1 MGRIMLRVEKIDVF
15 YEELQALMGVSISL
29 QEGDFL
35 SIIGS
40 NGAGKTT
47 LLRTISGLNRPK
59 SGKIFFYEKPIEH
72 ETTDRICGL
81 GIIHVP
87 EGRKLFPF
95 MTVYENLEMG
105 AYLSSS
111 KDQIS
116 ERLNEV
122 YRIFPVLKERS
133 KQLAGTLSGGEQ
145 QMLAIGRALMANPQL
160 LMLDE
165 PTLGLS
171 PKVSSEIYNILGELH
186 RSGISILL
194 VSQDVIQALK
204 LSKRS
209 YVIENGRITM
219 EGSGSELLANPKIK
233 EAFLGI

>member
-1 MGRIMLRVEKIDVF
+1 MLRVEKIDVF
-15 YEELQALMGVSISL
+15 YEELQALIGVSL
-29 QEGDFL
+29 TLREGDFL

-47 LLRTISGLNRPK
+47 LLRTISGLHRPK
-59 SGKIFFYEKPIEH
+59 NGRIFFYEKPIEN
-72 ETTDRICGL
+72 EPTDRICGL

-87 EGRKLFPF
+87 EGRKLFPL

-111 KDQIS
+111 KARLS

-122 YRIFPVLKERS
+122 YNIFPILKERS
-133 KQLAGTLSGGEQ
+133 GQLAGTLSGGEQ
-145 QMLAIGRALMANPQL
+145 QMLAIGRALMATPRL

-171 PKVSSEIYNILGELH
+171 PKISSEIYMVLDQLH
-186 RSGISILL
+186 RSGLSILL

-204 LSKRS
+204 LSQRA
-209 YVIENGRITM
+209 YVIENGLITM
-219 EGSGSELLANPKIK
+219 EGSGSELLSNPKIK
-233 EAFLGI
+233 ESFLGI

>member
-1 MGRIMLRVEKIDVF
+1 MLRVEKIDVF
-15 YEELQALMGVSISL
+15 YEELQALIGVSVNL

-59 SGKIFFYEKPIEH
+59 SGKIFFYEKSIEN
-72 ETTDRICGL
+72 EPTDRICGL

-111 KDQIS
+111 NTRLS

-122 YRIFPVLKERS
+122 YNIFPVLKERAG
-133 KQLAGTLSGGEQ
+133 QLAGTLSGGEQ
-145 QMLAIGRALMANPQL
+145 QMLAIGRALMAKPRL

-171 PKVSSEIYNILGELH
+171 PKISSEIYLILGQLH
-186 RSGISILL
+186 QSGISILL

-204 LSKRS
+204 LAQRA
-209 YVIENGRITM
+209 YVIENGQITM
-219 EGSGSELLANPKIK
+219 EGLGSELIANRKIK
-233 EAFLGI
+233 ESFLGI

>member
-1 MGRIMLRVEKIDVF
+1 MLRVDKIDVF
-15 YEELQALMGVSISL
+15 YEELQALINVSITL
-29 QEGDFL
+29 QERDFL

-47 LLRTISGLNRPK
+47 LLRTISGLHRPK
-59 SGKIFFYEKPIEH
+59 SGKIFFYEKPIEN
-72 ETTDRICGL
+72 EPTYRICDL

-111 KDQIS
+111 KDQLS
-116 ERLNEV
+116 KRLNEV
-122 YRIFPVLKERS
+122 YNIFPILKQRS

-145 QMLAIGRALMANPQL
+145 QMLAIGRALMAKPQL

-171 PKVSSEIYNILGELH
+171 PKISSEIYLILSQLH
-186 RSGISILL
+186 RLGISILL

-204 LSKRS
+204 LAHRA

-219 EGSGSELLANPKIK
+219 EGLSGELLANQKIK

>member
-1 MGRIMLRVEKIDVF
+1 MGLMMLKVENIDVF
-15 YEELQALMGVSISL
+15 YEELQALRGVSLGL

-59 SGKIFFYEKPIEH
+59 NGKIFFYEKSIEN
-72 ETTDRICGL
+72 EPTDRICSL
-81 GIIHVP
+81 GIIQVP

-95 MTVYENLEMG
+95 MTVFENLEMG
-105 AYLSSS
+105 AYLSPS
-111 KDQIS
+111 KTKLS
-116 ERLNEV
+116 ERFDEV
-122 YRIFPVLKERS
+122 YSLFPVLKERS
-133 KQLAGTLSGGEQ
+133 GQLAGTLSGGEQ
-145 QMLAIGRALMANPQL
+145 QMLAIGRALMANPRL

-171 PKVSSEIYNILGELH
+171 PKISSEIYIILERLH

-204 LSKRS
+204 LAKRA
-209 YVIENGRITM
+209 YVLENGRITM
-219 EGSGSELLANPKIK
+219 EGSGSELLSDPKVK